1 MKKFVAFLLLFALAL
16 VFIGCGEDNGGN
28 SDVLPTKITLG
39 DAAVEVEVGQ
49 NINLI
54 PKFEPSNV
62 TSKAVEWKSEND
74 EIASVDANGRVTAK
88 AEGTVKITVTSK
100 ADSKVSCTVTI
111 TVKPIELAELTGLT
125 VSGAG
130 EALEGKGAQYRAVP
144 EPDNASNEV
153 TWSLAPVTEGDNVDS
168 IATINEDGFLT
179 VKATGEVMVV
189 ATSKVK
195 AEITASKK
203 VKCTSSADIVP
214 VILFEFNQTDGYDVP
229 VGGTQYLSRNLVG
242 KPSDTGYPRNPSN
255 TEIHWTSSNEEIA
268 TVSAG
273 GTVTAIAE
281 GTVTIT
287 GETDDPGV
295 DGQHLKAS
303 IEIRVYTPK
312 APTSWTVSSSMTQDK
327 LERGIVIGSTVNA
340 KITVGADDEDA
351 SATYTSSNE
360 EVATV
365 DETGKVT
372 AKGEGTAV
380 ITATSKVNPEFTGSF
395 TVKVILEVI
404 IIPEKISVIGEEEM
418 YAGYNQQ
425 LSWTVFPLAA
435 VQNVTFK
442 SSDESVATVDATGF
456 VTAIAPGTTRI
467 KVTSTANTKVYENF
481 RIKVEK
487 EPEDPAIPNMGGYQI
502 VIMNADSALSDN
514 DPFLEGYSGADKLYK
529 QQAWTKVEEDF
540 NCDIVVKAYPEEA
553 PWGNTRVNWIKDHA
567 STNTSECDLGI
578 VSSNWI
584 HQFAKSNS
592 AIDVTAYYNEMGK
605 KQMDPA
611 VKQAGTFHNKLYVAS
626 TGLTTTGVNVGL
638 GLYYN
643 YGMLKKLGLDDP
655 ATLFNEGKWNYTG
668 FEKWVREAQAALGDT
683 KKALGGHP
691 YYYYY
696 GMTNAAG
703 VKIADVVL
711 TETNIMSAASKNA
724 MELMAKLTQDGC
736 VSTANTWGES
746 KTDAGNDFFDE
757 GVLMITGDLWFVRAK
772 NRWHPDNGLTW
783 EGEPEF
789 GYVPF
794 PYPDD
799 VAKENTRIGT
809 SGLSVYLYVAG
820 RNYPAG
826 VTAKDVYYAMNTMF
840 LNTHKLQEADETF
853 NPREIIY
860 NSLTS
865 RIDNPASIEAM
876 MYYDSSRTFFDPAHG
891 IYASTA
897 GTRLRQPSIDVMWN
911 GKDFT
916 ETFGAVSAG
925 YDEDFLDVYG

>member
-16 VFIGCGEDNGGN
+16 VFIGCGEDGGS
-28 SDVLPTKITLG
+28 SDVLPTKITL
-39 DAAVEVEVGQ
+39 DASAEVEVGQ

-62 TSKAVEWKSEND
+62 TNKAVEWKSEND

-100 ADSKVSCTVTI
+100 ADSKISFTI
-111 TVKPIELAELTGLT
+111 SVTVKPVELADLVGLT
-125 VSGAG
+125 VNGAN

-144 EPDNASNEV
+144 EPSNASSEV
-153 TWSLAPVTEGDNVDS
+153 TWSLTADEGVNVDS
-168 IATINEDGFLT
+168 IASINEDGFLT
-179 VKATGEVMVV
+179 VKATGEVTVV
-189 ATSKVK
+189 ATSKVN
-195 AEITASKK
+195 AEISASKK

-214 VILFEFNQTDGYDVP
+214 IIDIVFTQPDGYDVP
-229 VGGTQYLSRNLVG
+229 VGGTQYIGRSLVG
-242 KPSDTGYPRNPSN
+242 KPTESGGVRQPSN
-255 TEIHWTSSNEEIA
+255 TELHWTSSNEEIA
-268 TVSAG
+268 TVSTG

-287 GETDDPGV
+287 VVSDDPGV
-295 DGQHLKAS
+295 DGNHVTKS
-303 IEIRVYTPK
+303 IEIRIYTPK
-312 APTSWTVSSSMTQDK
+312 APTSWAVSASLAPEK
-327 LERGIVIGSTVNA
+327 LERGILIGATVNV
-340 KITVGADDEDA
+340 KIEVGADDEDA
-351 SATYTSSNE
+351 SATYTSSDEN
-360 EVATV
+360 VATV
-365 DETGKVT
+365 DENGKVT
-372 AKGEGTAV
+372 GKAEGTAT

-395 TVKVILEVI
+395 VVKVIAEEPIVI
-404 IIPEKISVIGEEEM
+404 TKISVVGEDEM
-418 YAGYNQQ
+418 YAGYSQQ

-435 VQNVTFK
+435 VQSVTFK
-442 SSDESVATVDATGF
+442 SSDESVATVDETGF

-467 KVTSTANTKVYENF
+467 KVTSTANTKVSENF

-487 EPEDPAIPNMGGYQI
+487 EPEDPEIPNMGGYKI
-502 VIMNADSALSDN
+502 IIMNAQSALTDN
-514 DPFLEGYSGADKLYK
+514 DPFLEGYSGSDKLFK
-529 QQAWTKVEEDF
+529 QQAWSKVEEDF

-553 PWGNTRVNWIKDHA
+553 PWGTPRINWIKDKA
-567 STNTSECDLGI
+567 STNQSECDLGI

-592 AIDVTAYYNEMGK
+592 AVDVTSFYNEMGK

-611 VKQAGTFHNKLYVAS
+611 LKQAGTFHNKLYVAS
-626 TGLTTTGVNVGL
+626 TGITTTAVNVSL
-638 GLYYN
+638 GLFYN
-643 YGMLKKLGLDDP
+643 FGLLQKLGLDDP

-711 TETNIMSAASKNA
+711 TETNIMSAASKGA

-746 KTDAGNDFFDE
+746 KTPEGNDFFDE
-757 GVLMITGDLWFVRAK
+757 GVLMITGDLWFVR
-772 NRWHPDNGLTW
+772 NTGRWHPDNGLSW
-783 EGEPEF
+783 EGEPQF

-799 VAKENTRIGT
+799 VAKENTRVGT

-826 VTAKDVYYAMNTMF
+826 VTTKDVYYAMNTMF
-840 LNTHKLQEADETF
+840 LNTHKLQESSETF
-853 NPREIIY
+853 NPRELIY

-865 RIDNPASIEAM
+865 RIDNPASIEAI

-891 IYASTA
+891 IYGSTA
-897 GTRLRQPSIDVMWN
+897 GTRLRQPSIDVMFG
-911 GKDFT
+911 GKDFI